1 MSSELFTLIT
11 HHSSLITYFQAVVA
25 PLDATGQER
34 RVARVLDVVGD
45 VCEVG
50 AARLQLLDVGE
61 RAFEPEVRRVRAQ
74 AQAVEDERIEAAQ
87 HVERAGRNL
96 AQVGGVGEVVEAV
109 GHDGEAT
116 VYDLDRRDEQIGA
129 ETELRA
135 VFDRVRDDLRQAA
148 AEVRRLEDVLED
160 AADVRPGAP
169 VCVDSQSAV
178 AEGQGADVLESSD
191 VVGVA
196 VRDEHGVEVLD
207 ALTKRLLPEIGRRV
221 NEYRLAV
228 VLDEHGDAQAFVA
241 RVVRRARL
249 ALAADGGH
257 AGRSARA

>member
-1 MSSELFTLIT
+1 MIAGIRNGGGEKRIWRNNDLADLEAKLRQCGREAPKIIAFESVF
-11 HHSSLITYFQAVVA
+11 FQAEDGIRDKLV
-25 PLDATGQER
+25 TGVQTC
-34 RVARVLDVVGD
+34 ALPI
-45 VCEVG
+45 C
-50 AARLQLLDVGE
+50 
-61 RAFEPEVRRVRAQ
+61 RVRAQ

-109 GHDGEAT
+109 GHDGQAT

-169 VCVDSQSAV
+169 VGVDSQSAV
-178 AEGQGADVLESSD
+178 AEVQGAYVVESED

-196 VRDEHGVEVLD
+196 VRDENGVEVLD
-207 ALTKRLLPEIGRRV
+207 VLTKRLLPEIGRRV

>member
-135 VFDRVRDDLRQAA
+135 VFDRVRDDLRQ
-148 AEVRRLEDVLED
+148 
-160 AADVRPGAP
+160 GAP
-169 VCVDSQSAV
+169 RGGRRDEVFGDTAGGPPP
-178 AEGQGADVLESSD
+178 ARLGADAR
-191 VVGVA
+191 GP
-196 VRDEHGVEVLD
+196 
-207 ALTKRLLPEIGRRV
+207 LPAG
-221 NEYRLAV
+221 
-228 VLDEHGDAQAFVA
+228 Q
-241 RVVRRARL
+241 RA
-249 ALAADGGH
+249 
-257 AGRSARA
+257 